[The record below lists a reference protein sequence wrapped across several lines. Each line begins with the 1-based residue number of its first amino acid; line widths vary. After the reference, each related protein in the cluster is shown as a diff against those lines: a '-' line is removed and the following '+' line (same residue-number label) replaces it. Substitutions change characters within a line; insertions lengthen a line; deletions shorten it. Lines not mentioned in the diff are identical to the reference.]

1 MTQINNSALPTHV
14 GLILDGNRR
23 WAKDKGLPTL
33 EGHRAGYGNLK
44 DIVKHAVNQ
53 GVQYVSAYIFSA
65 ENWNRSR
72 EEVSYLLD
80 LALWVAT
87 REVREVHKEGI
98 RVRFL
103 GRRTGLSD
111 KLLKAIEKAEELT
124 EGNTRGTLAL
134 CFNYGGQQEIVDAAQ
149 KLVTTA
155 KKAEDITFESFTS
168 ALYVPDIPA
177 MDLLIRTSGEQRLS
191 NFMLW
196 RAAYA
201 ELYFVTKH
209 WPAFTVKDFDAAL
222 AEFAARQRRF
232 GN

>member
-1 MTQINNSALPTHV
+1 MSEAAALPIHV

-23 WAKDKGLPTL
+23 WAKDQGLPTL
-33 EGHRAGYGNLK
+33 EGHRAGYGSLK
-44 DIVKHAVNQ
+44 TIAKHAVNQ
-53 GVQYVSAYIFSA
+53 GIKYISAYIFST
-65 ENWNRSR
+65 ENWNRSK

-87 REVREVHKEGI
+87 KEVRDVHKEGI

-103 GRRTGLSD
+103 GQRDGLSD
-111 KLLKAIEKAEELT
+111 KLVKAIAKAEELT
-124 EGNTRGTLAL
+124 KNNVRGTLAL

-149 KLVTTA
+149 KLIAA
-155 KKAEDITFESFTS
+155 KKAEDLTVAGFAE
-168 ALYVPDIPA
+168 ALYAPDIPA
-177 MDLLIRTSGEQRLS
+177 MDLVIRTSGEQRLS

-201 ELYFVTKH
+201 ELYFSEKH
-209 WPAFTVKDFDAAL
+209 WPAFTTDDFDGAIS
-222 AEFAARQRRF
+222 EFASRQRRF